1 MPESKDAL
9 KSGKVRIKEGNLL
22 PLSIVYCDVVCMDS
36 QTRIQLNNILKRKKI
51 LFISSWFPNK
61 LEPTN
66 GNFVQRHAEAVSL
79 SCDVEILHAI
89 GNFEQEELY
98 VYDDRIISNIR
109 TLIIYYKN
117 SKNPVHN
124 FLRRMRAYL
133 KGFAK
138 LNKPDL
144 VHANVLHNNMLFAV
158 YLKKKY
164 KIPFVVTEHWTVLQK
179 QNLSK
184 TPGNI
189 KRIAKYIAKNAG
201 YILPVSYNLEDSLK
215 ELGITT
221 PMKVISN
228 VVDTDLFTTKPS
240 ADSSDHVKFLHVSSL
255 IPRKRPKDII
265 NAVHRLH
272 QNGYQVALEIGGDGD
287 SESLMALVKNLS
299 AEEYIK
305 VFDAISYAE
314 VAEKMQH
321 SDYFILFSENE
332 TQGCVILESYACGK
346 PVISTRVGGAAEFII
361 DGLGIGIEK
370 DNTDQ
375 LYKTLEKICRKE
387 YTFKSE
393 SEIRNFAVN
402 GYSRKAISQQ
412 FTEVYDEVI
421 SKNRIL

>member
-1 MPESKDAL
+1 M
-9 KSGKVRIKEGNLL
+9 
-22 PLSIVYCDVVCMDS
+22 
-36 QTRIQLNNILKRKKI
+36 KRKKI

-89 GNFEQEELY
+89 GNFDQEEQY
-98 VYDDRIISNIR
+98 VYDEKMINNIR

-117 SKNPVHN
+117 SKNPAQN

-133 KGFAK
+133 NGFSK

-164 KIPFVVTEHWTVLQK
+164 KIPFVVTEHWTALQK
-179 QNLSK
+179 QNLAQ
-184 TPGNI
+184 TPSNI
-189 KRIAKYIAKNAG
+189 KRIAKYIAKHAG
-201 YILPVSYNLEDSLK
+201 YILPVSYNLKDSLK
-215 ELGITT
+215 QLGIIT

-228 VVDTDLFTTKPS
+228 VVDTEVFTIKPRTEV
-240 ADSSDHVKFLHVSSL
+240 SDDVKFLHVSSL
-255 IPRKRPKDII
+255 ILRKRPKDII
-265 NAVHRLH
+265 NAVYGLH
-272 QNGYQVALEIGGDGD
+272 QNGYRVSLEIGGDGD
-287 SESLMALVKNLS
+287 YESLIALVKSLA

-305 VFDAISYAE
+305 VFDVISYAE
-314 VAEKMQH
+314 VAEKMQN

-370 DNTDQ
+370 DNTNQ
-375 LYKTLEKICRKE
+375 LYDVLEKICKQE
-387 YTFKSE
+387 YVFKSE
-393 SEIRNFAVN
+393 AEIRNFCVDN
-402 GYSRKAISQQ
+402 YSRNSIAEQ
-412 FTEVYDEVI
+412 FTAVYDEVL
-421 SKNRIL
+421 SKNKLS

>member
-1 MPESKDAL
+1 M
-9 KSGKVRIKEGNLL
+9 
-22 PLSIVYCDVVCMDS
+22 
-36 QTRIQLNNILKRKKI
+36 KRKKI

-89 GNFEQEELY
+89 GNFDQEELY
-98 VYDDRIISNIR
+98 VNDDKMINGIR

-117 SKNPVHN
+117 SQNPLQN
-124 FLRRMRAYL
+124 FLRRMRAYV

-138 LNKPDL
+138 LNRPDL

-164 KIPFVVTEHWTVLQK
+164 KIPFVVTEHWTALQK

-184 TPGNI
+184 TSGSI
-189 KRIAKYIAKNAG
+189 KRIARYIAKHAG
-201 YILPVSYNLEDSLK
+201 YILPVSYNLKDSLK
-215 ELGITT
+215 QLGIIT

-228 VVDTDLFTTKPS
+228 VVDTDVFTLNPKTEK
-240 ADSSDHVKFLHVSSL
+240 SDHVKFLHVSSL

-265 NAVHRLH
+265 NAVYLLH
-272 QNGYQVALEIGGDGD
+272 QNGFQVSLEIGGDGD
-287 SESLMALVKNLS
+287 SASLVALVKSLS
-299 AEEYIK
+299 AEEYIQ

-346 PVISTRVGGAAEFII
+346 PVISTMVGGAAEFII
-361 DGLGIGIEK
+361 EGLGIGIEK

-375 LYKTLEKICRKE
+375 LYEVLEKICRQE

-393 SEIRNFAVN
+393 SEIRNFSVD
-402 GYSRKAISQQ
+402 GYSQSSISEQ
-412 FTEVYDEVI
+412 FSAVYDEVL
-421 SKNRIL
+421 SKNKTP

>member
-1 MPESKDAL
+1 M
-9 KSGKVRIKEGNLL
+9 
-22 PLSIVYCDVVCMDS
+22 
-36 QTRIQLNNILKRKKI
+36 KRKKI

-89 GNFEQEELY
+89 GNFDQEELY
-98 VYDDRIISNIR
+98 VNDDKMINGIR

-117 SKNPVHN
+117 SQNPLQN
-124 FLRRMRAYL
+124 FLRRMRAYV

-138 LNKPDL
+138 LNRPDL

-164 KIPFVVTEHWTVLQK
+164 KIPFVVTEHWTALQK

-184 TPGNI
+184 TSGSI
-189 KRIAKYIAKNAG
+189 KRIARYIAKHAG
-201 YILPVSYNLEDSLK
+201 YILPVSYNLKDSLK
-215 ELGITT
+215 QLGIIT

-228 VVDTDLFTTKPS
+228 VVDTDVFTLNPKTEK
-240 ADSSDHVKFLHVSSL
+240 SDYVKFLHVSSL

-265 NAVHRLH
+265 NAVYLLH
-272 QNGYQVALEIGGDGD
+272 QNGFQVSLEIGGDGD
-287 SESLMALVKNLS
+287 SASLVALVKSLS
-299 AEEYIK
+299 AEEYIQ

-346 PVISTRVGGAAEFII
+346 PVISTMVGGAAEFII
-361 DGLGIGIEK
+361 EGLGIGIEK

-375 LYKTLEKICRKE
+375 LYEVLEKICRQE
-387 YTFKSE
+387 YTFKSK
-393 SEIRNFAVN
+393 SEIRNFSVD
-402 GYSRKAISQQ
+402 GYSQSSISEQ
-412 FTEVYDEVI
+412 FSAVYDEVL
-421 SKNRIL
+421 SKNKTP